1 MKKKLELYIT
11 LPLTAHLF
19 LKGNSEIANAMK
31 SKDLQRMKKNADLPV
46 IICQTIREALYNIN
60 CKNHIT
66 NMILESR
73 CVWFAFQNF
82 YFYYFNVYIIKVL
95 KRI

>member
-31 SKDLQRMKKNADLPV
+31 SKDLQRMKIKCRFAGDYLPN
-46 IICQTIREALYNIN
+46 Y
-60 CKNHIT
+60 
-66 NMILESR
+66 S
-73 CVWFAFQNF
+73 
-82 YFYYFNVYIIKVL
+82 
-95 KRI
+95 

>member
-1 MKKKLELYIT
+1 MNKKLELYIT
-11 LPLTAHLF
+11 LPLAAHLF
-19 LKGNSEIANAMK
+19 LKGNSEIAFAMK
-31 SKDLQRMKKNADLPV
+31 SNDLQRMKNADLPV
-46 IICQTIREALYNIN
+46 IICQTIREAHYNIN

-66 NMILESR
+66 NKILESR